1 MQGRRHIEEAH
12 SKAHKV
18 HSWGAEEEARRERK
32 DGTVTRTGR
41 EWMLM
46 TKEAR
51 HRRNTAKQN
60 ETS

>member
-1 MQGRRHIEEAH
+1 MGRRVCKEGDTEEAH

-32 DGTVTRTGR
+32 DGIVTRTGR
-41 EWMLM
+41 EWMLK

-51 HRRNTAKQN
+51 H
-60 ETS
+60 